1 MSWKEVVPTSS
12 DVRMNELFKIG
23 IGPSSSHTVGPM
35 RAASA
40 FLSEVG
46 AAELLN
52 ATHRV
57 TVVLRGSLAA
67 TGRGHG
73 TPGAVIAGLEGHDPA
88 TCDPA
93 VVRSAW
99 QRATAQGSIQHADKQ
114 IRVDELEF
122 RPLDPHADHPN
133 AVDFTAYSTDGRVL
147 LHRTYLS
154 IGGGFIERAGAERG
168 ESERLPA
175 PYVFRSFADLS
186 ALCATAGFTVAELM
200 AANETAAGVD
210 YRLTALAIWEAMD
223 RCISAGQ
230 SPGAADLPGD
240 LRVRRRAPDLA
251 RRLQD
256 ETGFSADVSRIQV
269 DALAVNEE
277 NALGNRVVT
286 APTNGAAGILPA
298 VIAHHLRSIPDGA
311 DEAVVSMLLT
321 ATALGAIIK
330 TNASISGAQVG
341 CQGEVGSA
349 CAMAAG
355 ALCAALGGTVS
366 QVGKAA
372 EMGLEHHLGLTCDPV
387 GGLVQIPC
395 IERNAI
401 AAVTAVQAATLTLQ
415 EGHHPHVVSFD
426 TAVTTMRRVGADMHD
441 KYKETSL
448 GGLAVSVVEC

>member
-40 FLSEVG
+40 FLGEVD
-46 AAELLN
+46 AAKLLED
-52 ATHRV
+52 THGV

-67 TGRGHG
+67 TGMGHG

-88 TCDPA
+88 TCDPD

-99 QRATAQGSIQHADKQ
+99 QRATQQGSIRYSDRD
-114 IRVDELEF
+114 IRIDELDFQPFE
-122 RPLDPHADHPN
+122 PHPEHPN
-133 AVDFTAYSTDGRVL
+133 AVDFTAYSVDGRVL
-147 LHRTYLS
+147 LHHTYLS
-154 IGGGFIERAGAERG
+154 IGGGFIERVGPRRG
-168 ESERLPA
+168 ESARLSS
-175 PYVFRSFADLS
+175 PYVFRTFADVA
-186 ALCATAGFTVAELM
+186 ALCTKAGFTVAELV

-210 YRLTALAIWEAMD
+210 HRSTALAIWEAMD
-223 RCISAGQ
+223 GCIRAGQ
-230 SPGAADLPGD
+230 LPGAAVLPGE

-311 DEAVVSMLLT
+311 DDAVATMLLT

-355 ALCAALGGTVS
+355 ALCAVLGGTVS

-415 EGHHPHVVSFD
+415 EGHHPHHQWRPRARGARGVV
-426 TAVTTMRRVGADMHD
+426 RRSVRLRRSPNARADD
-441 KYKETSL
+441 
-448 GGLAVSVVEC
+448 GR

>member
-1 MSWKEVVPTSS
+1 MLSSS

-40 FLSEVG
+40 FLDEVR
-46 AAELLN
+46 AAGLLD
-52 ATHRV
+52 AAHRV
-57 TVVLRGSLAA
+57 AVVLRGSLAA

-99 QRATAQGSIQHADKQ
+99 KRATRHGSVRLAEKYIG
-114 IRVDELEF
+114 VDDIIF
-122 RPLDPHADHPN
+122 RPTDPHPDHPN
-133 AVDFTAYSTDGRVL
+133 AVDLLAYSVDGSIL
-147 LHRTYLS
+147 LHHTYLS
-154 IGGGFIERAGAERG
+154 IGGGFIELAGVERG
-168 ESERLPA
+168 NGAQRA
-175 PYVFRSFADLS
+175 CHVFQSFSDLA
-186 ALCATAGFTVAELM
+186 ALCSETGLTVAEVV
-200 AANETAAGVD
+200 AANEEAAGVEHQAH
-210 YRLTALAIWEAMD
+210 ALAIGKAMD
-223 RCISAGQ
+223 ECIAAGQ
-230 SPGAADLPGD
+230 LPGPADLPGD
-240 LRVRRRAPDLA
+240 LRVRRRAPELA
-251 RRLQD
+251 RRLAG
-256 ETGFSADVSRIQV
+256 TSGFAAEVSRIQV

-298 VIAHHLRSIPDGA
+298 VIAYHLRSAPDNP
-311 DEAVVSMLLT
+311 DHAVHTMLLT

-355 ALCAALGGTVS
+355 ALCAALGGTVN
-366 QVGKAA
+366 QIGKAA

-401 AAVTAVQAATLTLQ
+401 AAITAVQAATLTLH
-415 EGHHPHVVSFD
+415 EGHHPHIVSFD
-426 TAVTTMRRVGADMHD
+426 TAITTMRRVGADMHN